1 MPSETVLQVP
11 TLRSNRAAS
20 KRKSSKRKRAGTYR
34 RQRQK
39 TQSQNQMLGH
49 KERGKC
55 VKVGREQVQAT
66 SAKGTASAARRQDVT
81 CARVQK
87 TQ

>member
-11 TLRSNRAAS
+11 TLRPNRATS
-20 KRKSSKRKRAGTYR
+20 KRESRKRKRAGTYR
-34 RQRQK
+34 RQRQRI
-39 TQSQNQMLGH
+39 QSHNQMLGH

-66 SAKGTASAARRQDVT
+66 SAKDTASAARRQDIT

-87 TQ
+87 MQ